1 METEIRQEILK
12 QISTGD
18 NRFSSLYLPA
28 KVAEKIKCTQTQV
41 WENLWHL
48 VSDELIYLEPGTS
61 GIDHWRWRLSKY
73 GKDAVTGKSW
83 EPKDPEGFLTR
94 LKREIPEIDELV
106 EMYLSQ
112 ALKAYSARCY
122 LASSVMLGVAAE
134 QSFRIMATAFAGS
147 SFQGSEQ
154 MEKLLENKRKN
165 YYEQWEEF
173 RKRIDSQRKTLP
185 NDMADKLTLDAIADL
200 IRLTRNEA
208 GHPSGKEIDEDTARL
223 HLIMAT
229 TYLKRMDLLTQHFI
243 KNKKSSD

>member
-1 METEIRQEILK
+1 
-12 QISTGD
+12 
-18 NRFSSLYLPA
+18 
-28 KVAEKIKCTQTQV
+28 
-41 WENLWHL
+41 
-48 VSDELIYLEPGTS
+48 
-61 GIDHWRWRLSKY
+61 
-73 GKDAVTGKSW
+73 
-83 EPKDPEGFLTR
+83 
-94 LKREIPEIDELV
+94 
-106 EMYLSQ
+106 
-112 ALKAYSARCY
+112 
-122 LASSVMLGVAAE
+122 
-134 QSFRIMATAFAGS
+134 
-147 SFQGSEQ
+147 

-173 RKRIDSQRKTLP
+173 RKWIDSQRKTLP